1 MSDYGAS
8 RDSLEARKARVLQAL
23 HILTGEVAPI
33 MDEEERAIVGDFREL
48 RDYGWGRMEVI
59 VVGHRMEGI
68 NWTKTKKRKDLI
80 LSPETT

>member
-8 RDSLEARKARVLQAL
+8 RDLLEARKARVVQAL
-23 HILTGEVAPI
+23 HILTGEVAI
-33 MDEEERAIVGDFREL
+33 MDEEERALVGDFREL

-59 VVGHRMEGI
+59 VVDHHMEGI

-80 LSPETT
+80 FSPGTT

>member
-23 HILTGEVAPI
+23 HILIGEVAPI
-33 MDEEERAIVGDFREL
+33 IDVEERAVVGDFREL

-59 VVGHRMEGI
+59 VVEHHMEGI
-68 NWTKTKKRKDLI
+68 NWTKHKKRKDLI
-80 LSPETT
+80 FPETT